1 MRHPEASAA
10 YVQARRDARSRGA
23 LLVADLDYLVAT
35 GRREPWSDEEVDNTL
50 HDTMGSHKV
59 RLACQSARRADG
71 DYVDCSRVW
80 QSRGQA
86 PLDPAMVAWVAHL
99 QM

>member
-1 MRHPEASAA
+1 
-10 YVQARRDARSRGA
+10 
-23 LLVADLDYLVAT
+23 
-35 GRREPWSDEEVDNTL
+35 
-50 HDTMGSHKV
+50 MGSHKV